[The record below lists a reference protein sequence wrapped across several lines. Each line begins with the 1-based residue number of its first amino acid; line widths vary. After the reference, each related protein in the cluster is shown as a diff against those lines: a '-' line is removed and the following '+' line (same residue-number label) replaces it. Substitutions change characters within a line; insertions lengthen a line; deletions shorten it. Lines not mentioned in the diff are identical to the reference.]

1 MKKIILLLLIF
12 VFTSPA
18 YAIKIGLQDNV
29 KSTYIGTSNDGQI
42 LNGRNQKVIFLPKS
56 RIPYTIKAYKKKIAI
71 KIKNRYYDLATDYIV
86 VRSSQNG
93 YVATKKRWYRG
104 DLIVYNLN
112 GKLTVVNSLPM
123 ELYIQGVV
131 PAEMPSNWNYE
142 AHKAQ
147 AIAARSYAMANL
159 RKRASRGYD
168 LRDTPHDQ
176 AYGGAS
182 AETEQTNRAVQA
194 TRGVV
199 LTYNNNIIPAYY
211 HAASGGHTVNSGI
224 PWTHDLPYI
233 KAVPGFDEG
242 IRKNGHGVGMSQ
254 YGANNL
260 AKKGYNAYQILNYF
274 YNNIKF
280 AVLKSDF

>member
-1 MKKIILLLLIF
+1 MKKIFLLFLILLFAL
-12 VFTSPA
+12 PA
-18 YAIKIGLQDNV
+18 QAIKIGLMDDV
-29 KSTYIGTSNDGQI
+29 KTTYIGTSNNGQI
-42 LNGRNQKVIFLPKS
+42 LNGRNSRVIFLPKA
-56 RIPYTIKAYKKKIAI
+56 RVPYTIKAYKKKIAI
-71 KIKNRYYDLATDYIV
+71 KIKEQYYDLATDYII
-86 VRSSQNG
+86 VRSDQNG
-93 YVATKKRWYRG
+93 FVATKKRWYRG

-112 GKLTVVNSLPM
+112 GKLTVVNSLPI
-123 ELYIQGVV
+123 EQYIQGVV
-131 PAEMPSNWNYE
+131 PSEMPSSWNFE

-168 LRDTPHDQ
+168 LKDTPVDQ

-182 AETEQTNRAVQA
+182 AETIQTNRAVQA
-194 TRGVV
+194 TSGVV
-199 LTYNNNIIPAYY
+199 LTYNNSIIPAYY
-211 HAASGGHTVNSGI
+211 HAASGGHTVTSST
-224 PWTHDLPYI
+224 PWSRDLPYI
-233 KAVPGFDEG
+233 KAVPAYDDG